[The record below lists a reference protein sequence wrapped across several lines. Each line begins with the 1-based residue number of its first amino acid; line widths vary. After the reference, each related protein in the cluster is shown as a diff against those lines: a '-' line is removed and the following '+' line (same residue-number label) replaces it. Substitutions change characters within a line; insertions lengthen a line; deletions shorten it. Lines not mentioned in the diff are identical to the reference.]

1 MTPAAQLKPQ
11 SDGRMDEELRKV
23 LGTLTVSLQENT
35 LQLARLDERQRHTSE
50 KVDALVLNFANNSV
64 SIMDFGILKQRFDD
78 HKVDIAKAEAS
89 MRLEN
94 QRLWLKVEEMEK
106 DRQSDRTW
114 FIRLTL
120 GGAFSAFIAAFG
132 LYWQL
137 KGGGP

>member
-1 MTPAAQLKPQ
+1 
-11 SDGRMDEELRKV
+11 MDEELRE
-23 LGTLTVSLQENT
+23 TLAGITGALQANT
-35 LQLARLDERQRHTSE
+35 LQLARLDERQKNTSE

-64 SIMDFGILKQRFDD
+64 SVMDFGILKQRFDD
-78 HKVDIAKAEAS
+78 HKVEIAKNESAS
-89 MRLEN
+89 KLEN

-137 KGGGP
+137 KGGAP